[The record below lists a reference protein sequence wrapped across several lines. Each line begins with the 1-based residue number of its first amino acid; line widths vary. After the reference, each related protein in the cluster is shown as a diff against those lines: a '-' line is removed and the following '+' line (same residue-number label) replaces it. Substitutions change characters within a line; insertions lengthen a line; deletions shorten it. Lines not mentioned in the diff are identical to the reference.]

1 MPAVLGF
8 SAFGIAVR
16 QAAEQGRTMAQA
28 ADRTAATLPRNTA
41 QHCKTERMTENLNT
55 PLASAGAEPIGAQ
68 DMSALPAEDFEK
80 LFEDSWNAGMMRPGS
95 VVTGTIVDI
104 DKDFVVVYAGLKSEG
119 KIPRGQFTGDP
130 DDAELAIGDEV
141 KVVMETVDD
150 GKGETRLSREKARRA
165 ECWEML
171 EDAFENS
178 TAVKGL
184 LNGKVKGGFTVDI
197 NDIRAFL
204 PGSLVDIRPL
214 RETAHLE
221 GRDLD
226 FKVIKLDQRRNNV
239 VVSRRAVLEEE
250 NSAEREAL
258 LASLQ
263 EGQEVQG
270 VVKNLTDYGAFVDL
284 GGIDGLLHIT
294 DMAWRRVRH
303 PSEIVGVGDE
313 VMVKI
318 LRFDREKNR
327 VSLGM
332 KQLGDDPWV
341 DITRRYPERT
351 RVQATVTNLTDYGCF
366 AEIEE
371 GVEGLVHV
379 SEMDWT
385 NRNVHPSK
393 VVAVGDQIEV
403 MVLDID
409 EDRRRISLGIKQCRP
424 NPWDEFA
431 ASHKLNDRVRG
442 RIKSI
447 TDFGIFVGLH
457 GGIDGLVYVSDISWN
472 EPGEQAVRR
481 YSKGE
486 EIDTVIL
493 SIDSDRERI
502 SLGIKQLDLDP
513 FADYIGENPRGSVVQ
528 GEVVAVDKKEATIRL
543 AAEVDGRLRAG
554 EVAAERVEDVRAELS
569 VGDQVTA
576 KIIGVDR
583 KNRTINLSVKV
594 REKEEEGR
602 VHQDYQTREES
613 PGPTTLGDLIKAQMT
628 PRADGDGESGQGES
642 GQEES

>member
-1 MPAVLGF
+1 MLGF
-8 SAFGIAVR
+8 SAFGIAER
-16 QAAEQGRTMAQA
+16 QAAEQNRTLAQA
-28 ADRTAATLPRNTA
+28 ADRDTITLPRNTA

-55 PLASAGAEPIGAQ
+55 PLASADVEPIGAQ
-68 DMSALPAEDFEK
+68 DMGALPAEDFEK

-528 GEVVAVDKKEATIRL
+528 GEVVAVDKKEATVRL

-554 EVAAERVEDVRAELS
+554 EVAAERVEDVRSELS

-602 VHQDYQTREES
+602 VHQDYQTREAS

-628 PRADGDGESGQGES
+628 PRADEGDGESGQGS
-642 GQEES
+642 

>member
-1 MPAVLGF
+1 MSPEDMAGLAPA
-8 SAFGIAVR
+8 
-16 QAAEQGRTMAQA
+16 AAEDSFKA
-28 ADRTAATLPRNTA
+28 
-41 QHCKTERMTENLNT
+41 
-55 PLASAGAEPIGAQ
+55 
-68 DMSALPAEDFEK
+68 
-80 LFEDSWNAGMMRPGS
+80 LFENSWDTSVMEPGS
-95 VVTGTIVDI
+95 IVTGTIVDI
-104 DKDFVVVYAGLKSEG
+104 DKDYVVVYAGLKSEG
-119 KIPRGQFTGDP
+119 KIPRNQFTAD
-130 DDAELAIGDEV
+130 GDEESLQIGADV

-150 GKGETRLSREKARRA
+150 GRGETRLSREKARRA

-171 EDAFENS
+171 EDAFENN

-263 EGQEVQG
+263 EGQEVKG

-303 PSEIVGVGDE
+303 PSEMVAVGDE

-318 LRFDREKNR
+318 LRFDRDKNR

-341 DITRRYPERT
+341 DLTRRYPEQA

-385 NRNVHPSK
+385 NKNVHPSK
-393 VVAVGDQIEV
+393 IVAVGEQIEV

-431 ASHKLNDRVRG
+431 AAHKPNDRIGG

-447 TDFGIFVGLH
+447 TDFGIFVGLA

-472 EPGEQAVRR
+472 EPGEKAVRR

-493 SIDSDRERI
+493 SIDSERERI

-513 FADYIGENPRGSVVQ
+513 FANYISDNPRGSVVR
-528 GEVVAVDKKEATIRL
+528 GEVVAVEPKEATIRL
-543 AAEVDGRLRAG
+543 AAEVDGCLH
-554 EVAAERVEDVRAELS
+554 AAEIAMERVDDARSALS
-569 VGDQVTA
+569 TGDEVTA
-576 KIIGVDR
+576 KIIGIDR
-583 KNRTINLSVKV
+583 KNRAINLSIKA
-594 REKEEEGR
+594 RTKAEESQAHR
-602 VHQDYQTREES
+602 DYQKQDSAT
-613 PGPTTLGDLIKAQMT
+613 PGPTTLGDLIKRQMAHRSDSERS
-628 PRADGDGESGQGES
+628 PSDQS
-642 GQEES
+642 